1 MGRRAGGR
9 TRARRPWIASGYY
22 LDPKAGLEKFHDGWL
37 RTEDVATI
45 DPLGYI
51 QITDRAKDVIKSGGE
66 WISSVE
72 MENALMSH
80 PAVLEAAV
88 IAKPDERWT
97 ERPLPCVVVDAT
109 EPATPEALN
118 EHLKAQFA
126 KWQLPDE
133 YAYIT
138 EVPKT
143 SVGKF
148 NKKALRELLSDGQLP
163 GRQSVHG
170 AADKAAAADTEKS

>member
-1 MGRRAGGR
+1 MDA
-9 TRARRPWIASGYY
+9 
-22 LDPKAGLEKFHDGWL
+22 KANDEKFHDGWL
-37 RTEDVATI
+37 RTGDIATI
-45 DPLGYI
+45 DALGYI

-97 ERPLPCVVVDAT
+97 ERPLPCVVVDES
-109 EPATPEALN
+109 EPASPEALN
-118 EHLKAQFA
+118 EHIKAHFA

-133 YAYIT
+133 YA
-138 EVPKT
+138 
-143 SVGKF
+143 
-148 NKKALRELLSDGQLP
+148 LSLI
-163 GRQSVHG
+163 HI
-170 AADKAAAADTEKS
+170 